1 MRWRVLT
8 ATSSHIILRRAVFQ
22 GAFRPSLLGHVETR
36 RRPVSTVCHRGSL
49 HFLWNNLVQAIP
61 PTARRSQNQG
71 KRLGRGWRANFCI
84 FAVVFLFNALVLT
97 PKIMVEEARQK
108 FLERVPRASEQEE

>member
-1 MRWRVLT
+1 MNEGAQMRWRVLT
-8 ATSSHIILRRAVFQ
+8 ATSPHIILRRAVFQ

-71 KRLGRGWRANFCI
+71 KRLGRGWRANYLHLCCS
-84 FAVVFLFNALVLT
+84 LSLQRT
-97 PKIMVEEARQK
+97 
-108 FLERVPRASEQEE
+108 RVDT